1 MNKKDEKIVLSY
13 STLSDLK
20 KWRHSWLN
28 KMMKLPK
35 KEFKFLQ
42 EGRDVQDVLL
52 PHMAGVKLDKR
63 ITKREKADSR
73 FKLPPLELYEKI
85 KFDPDVEG
93 RFDVNYKYS
102 FVVYTDGLNLTEKF
116 RVEVKSSS
124 STWTL
129 GMVRNLVQRKIQAIA
144 FPETNRSYLVSA
156 ARNLK
161 LPGWELSIKSLPAKD
176 TEEEKEEA
184 WKWIMEGVKILEKGD
199 FEPDKEELE
208 FIESPYNKCWYE
220 GCKWCG

>member
-1 MNKKDEKIVLSY
+1 MNNKIILSY

-20 KWRHSWLN
+20 KLRHTWLN
-28 KMMKLPK
+28 KMMGLPK
-35 KEFKFLQ
+35 KEFKYLQ
-42 EGRDVQDVLL
+42 EGKDVHNVLL
-52 PHMAGVKLDKR
+52 PHMAGVKLDPR

-73 FKLPPLELYEKI
+73 FKLPPLELYEKVD
-85 KFDPDVEG
+85 FDPDVK
-93 RFDVNYKYS
+93 RYFDVDDKYS
-102 FVVYTDGLNLTEKF
+102 FIVFTDGLNLTEKY

-124 STWTL
+124 SAWTL
-129 GMVRNLVQRKIQAIA
+129 GMVRKLVQRKIQGIA
-144 FPETNRSYLVSA
+144 FPETDRSYLVSS
-156 ARNLK
+156 ARNLN
-161 LPGWELSIKSLPAKD
+161 LPGWEFSINSVPAKD

-199 FEPDKEELE
+199 FEPDKDELE